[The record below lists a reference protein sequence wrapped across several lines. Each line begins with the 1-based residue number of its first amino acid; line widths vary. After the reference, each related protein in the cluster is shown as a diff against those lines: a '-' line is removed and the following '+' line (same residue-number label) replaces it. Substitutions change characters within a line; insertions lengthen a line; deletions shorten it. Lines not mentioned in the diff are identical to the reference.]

1 MLEDTELVWVSLTE
15 GMGVL
20 DWVRGLYSRLGGPV
34 GYGVFFFWGGG
45 HCGRLGDAVGGL
57 DMIEVWRLCS

>member
-34 GYGVFFFWGGG
+34 GYGVFFF
-45 HCGRLGDAVGGL
+45 LGWALWEAG
-57 DMIEVWRLCS
+57 

>member
-34 GYGVFFFWGGG
+34 GYGVFFFFGVGT
-45 HCGRLGDAVGGL
+45 VGGWMTL
-57 DMIEVWRLCS
+57 LEVWT

>member
-1 MLEDTELVWVSLTE
+1 MKYKIGIEMLEDTELVWVSLTE

-34 GYGVFFFWGGG
+34 GYGVFFLGGG
-45 HCGRLGDAVGGL
+45 ALWEAG
-57 DMIEVWRLCS
+57 

>member
-34 GYGVFFFWGGG
+34 GYGGFFWEGGG
-45 HCGRLGDAVGGL
+45 GTVGGWVTL
-57 DMIEVWRLCS
+57 LEVWT